1 MTPVTA
7 PVLDEMM
14 LETADQ
20 DPITARVPTDLL
32 KRLAEG

>member
-1 MTPVTA
+1 MT

-20 DPITARVPTDLL
+20 DPTAARVLTNLL